1 MKKRIIILVM
11 SILVLFGCNF
21 EKKFKEDYK
30 IIYYNINEFWVFEIK
45 VNIRMMEVYS
55 IMKEFVDKN
64 KMFYKLD
71 LFFVI
76 DDYYVFIILI
86 NFKILKVFIGGIW
99 INSKIGIVMY
109 VKDGVFLEI
118 FIFMKKIVWE

>member
-1 MKKRIIILVM
+1 
-11 SILVLFGCNF
+11 
-21 EKKFKEDYK
+21 
-30 IIYYNINEFWVFEIK
+30 
-45 VNIRMMEVYS
+45 MEVYS